1 MLLLR
6 LLAEITFWPDIAKYS
21 GLKSRQKGSF
31 FCLQSIDLNAINNC
45 GTTAFHVACIA
56 GHDDDEVVKLV
67 L

>member
-6 LLAEITFWPDIAKYS
+6 LLAEITFWPNIAKYS
-21 GLKSRQKGSF
+21 GLKSRPKRLI
-31 FCLQSIDLNAINNC
+31 FCLQSIDLNAVNNC

-56 GHDDDEVVKLV
+56 GHDEVVKLV